1 MNILK
6 IAVTGSAGSGKSLV
20 CQRFKEKGLVVLDC
34 DVIARQV
41 VEPGTEGYDAV
52 VHLFGKKVL
61 LEDGSLDRAS
71 LRKIIIYDDEMRK
84 KMENILHPR
93 ILKEMFFQ
101 MEHADYTDKKKAVA
115 VEVPLLFETG
125 LERYFD
131 VSIAVVADF
140 SDLVGRVA
148 SRDKVEKNNA
158 KKMLDLQMSQ
168 ALKTVR
174 ADHVIKNSGTLSE
187 LFDSV
192 DNIFEKIQKEF
203 LTT

>member
-20 CQRFKEKGLVVLDC
+20 CQRFKEKRLVALDC

-41 VEPGTEGYDAV
+41 VEPGKQGFDKI
-52 VHLFGKKVL
+52 VHLFGEKVVQN
-61 LEDGSLDRAS
+61 DGHLDRS
-71 LRKIIIYDDEMRK
+71 GLREIILYDDDMRK
-84 KMENILHPR
+84 RMEGILHPL
-93 ILKEMFFQ
+93 ILEEMIYQ
-101 MEHADYTDKKKAVA
+101 MDHADYSDKIKAVA

-125 LERYFD
+125 MERYFD
-131 VSIAVVADF
+131 VSIAVISDF
-140 SDLVGRVA
+140 SDLIGRV
-148 SRDKVEKNNA
+148 SRRDKVAENNA
-158 KKMLDLQMSQ
+158 QKMLDLQMSQ
-168 ALKTVR
+168 EQKTAR
-174 ADHVIKNSGTLSE
+174 ADYVIKNTGAISE